1 MYTYIAFIG
10 MLLIIAGFIAI
21 FIYIIINSLQ
31 SYNNASQNSSVNAAG
46 LIMIGPIPV
55 AFGTSPGMV
64 AIVEILAI
72 VLMVIAILFFFIFA
86 RR

>member
-31 SYNNASQNSSVNAAG
+31 PNNASQNSSVNAAG

-72 VLMVIAILFFFIFA
+72 VLMVVAILFFFIFA